1 MHVSKLPKQSF
12 SHFASQQVIFLL
24 SVSQYFQSENDMISQ
39 KNGMILYSDVL
50 LYERKPEIQQSHHA
64 YANQVERKIQQYP
77 SLFIVKD
84 SQPTSFIFVSL
95 AFFFSSPSFI
105 SFHKLPFHIQWVF
118 FIISKQNLNRQKKKT
133 IKINTHFSILCL
145 LKEILKNLW
154 VSLYTKNVNI
164 YTPLHSIFYF
174 ICMFYLLFLTDFS
187 LPLLIRSV
195 FHQFYSSTC
204 ISPSCSP

>member
-105 SFHKLPFHIQWVF
+105 SFHKLPFHIQCF
-118 FIISKQNLNRQKKKT
+118 FS
-133 IKINTHFSILCL
+133 
-145 LKEILKNLW
+145 
-154 VSLYTKNVNI
+154 
-164 YTPLHSIFYF
+164 
-174 ICMFYLLFLTDFS
+174 LFLSKILTDK
-187 LPLLIRSV
+187 RRK
-195 FHQFYSSTC
+195 Q
-204 ISPSCSP
+204 